1 MVLECFFIFPFNLT
15 DVKGHKN
22 RLVDKGIKPS
32 KCEAWVSR
40 PPCAKYNFCRF

>member
-1 MVLECFFIFPFNLT
+1 MGIRMLFIFPFNLT
-15 DVKGHKN
+15 DVKGQKN

-40 PPCAKYNFCRF
+40 PPCAKYNFCLF